1 MPGPR
6 RKPRFRQTSAASYDG
21 DPLDDESPSSDAFGE
36 RSRHSQRRRMEQ
48 TAILR
53 ATAGESAADIE
64 SLPIGLVTQVY
75 SRFVQVESDT
85 GPRLCEVRKTLTKM
99 AASGVIVGDMV
110 RFRDSGTHDEANR
123 RQASIE
129 QVLPRRTVLTRAG
142 SFDSRQAQPIVA
154 NADQMLIVASLRQPT
169 IKWGLI
175 DRMLIAAKGGGLTAI
190 IALTKL
196 DLAEES
202 DDEELA
208 QAQAAL
214 AHYQSLGFTTLY
226 TSLPQSRG
234 VAELS
239 AILHN
244 KTTVLAGHSGVGK
257 SSLISAIEPTL
268 DIRIAPVSLY
278 TDKGIHTTTSARRYP
293 LATGG
298 HVIDTPGVK
307 MFGLWNVTP
316 DNLIDHFP
324 DVQAETAPEW
334 RMQSYQRILES
345 LQPG

>member
-1 MPGPR
+1 
-6 RKPRFRQTSAASYDG
+6 
-21 DPLDDESPSSDAFGE
+21 
-36 RSRHSQRRRMEQ
+36 MEQ

-53 ATAGESAADIE
+53 AAEGDSAADIQ
-64 SLPIGLVTQVY
+64 SLPIGQVTQVY
-75 SRFVQVESDT
+75 SRFIQVEHDT

-99 AASGVIVGDMV
+99 SASNVVVGDMV
-110 RFRDSGTHDEANR
+110 RFRDAGTPDEANR
-123 RQASIE
+123 QHASIE

-142 SFDSRQAQPIVA
+142 SFDARQPQPIVA

-175 DRMLIAAKGGGLTAI
+175 DRMLIAAKGGGLGAI

-196 DLAEES
+196 DLAEEH
-202 DDEELA
+202 DDQELS
-208 QAQAAL
+208 QAQLAL
-214 AHYQSLGFTTLY
+214 AHYQTLGFTALY

-234 VAELS
+234 IAELA
-239 AILHN
+239 AILHD

-278 TDKGIHTTTSARRYP
+278 TDKGVHTTTSARRYQ
-293 LATGG
+293 LQTGG
-298 HVIDTPGVK
+298 QVIDTPGVK

-316 DNLIDHFP
+316 DNLIEHFP
-324 DVQAETAPEW
+324 DVQSETAPPW
-334 RMQSYQRILES
+334 RRESYQRILES
-345 LQPG
+345 LQAQ

>member
-1 MPGPR
+1 
-6 RKPRFRQTSAASYDG
+6 
-21 DPLDDESPSSDAFGE
+21 
-36 RSRHSQRRRMEQ
+36 MEQ

-53 ATAGESAADIE
+53 AGSGDSAADLE

-75 SRFVQVESDT
+75 SRFVQVEHET

-99 AASGVIVGDMV
+99 SGAGVIVGDTV
-110 RFRDSGTHDEANR
+110 RFRDTGSRDEASR
-123 RQASIE
+123 LRASIE

-142 SFDSRQAQPIVA
+142 SFDSRTAQPIVA

-175 DRMLIAAKGGGLTAI
+175 DRMLIAAKGGGLRAI

-196 DLAEES
+196 DLAEQPA
-202 DDEELA
+202 DEELA
-208 QAQAAL
+208 QAELAL
-214 AHYQSLGFTTLY
+214 AHYQTLGFTTIH
-226 TSLPQSRG
+226 TSLPQARG
-234 VAELS
+234 VAEL
-239 AILHN
+239 AEILHD

-278 TDKGIHTTTSARRYP
+278 TDKGVHTTTSARRYP
-293 LATGG
+293 LKTGG
-298 HVIDTPGVK
+298 FVIDTPGVK

-316 DNLIDHFP
+316 DNLIEHFP
-324 DVQAETAPEW
+324 DVQTDTAPAW
-334 RMQSYQRILES
+334 RRESYERIRES
-345 LQPG
+345 LGA

>member
-1 MPGPR
+1 
-6 RKPRFRQTSAASYDG
+6 
-21 DPLDDESPSSDAFGE
+21 
-36 RSRHSQRRRMEQ
+36 MEQ

-64 SLPIGLVTQVY
+64 SLPVGQVTQVY

-234 VAELS
+234 VAELA
-239 AILHN
+239 AILRN
-244 KTTVLAGHSGVGK
+244 KVTVLAGHSGVGK

-293 LATGG
+293 LAAGG

-334 RMQSYQRILES
+334 RTHSYQRILES
-345 LQPG
+345 LRSS